1 MKENG
6 RQKKKLVKT
15 QKSKIYIQTN
25 HFLKLCFVFSR
36 KRKATFANET
46 NGKINKQLKPQEKGK
61 KETFIMNQ
69 R

>member
-1 MKENG
+1 MYIGGNFSKALLMFMKENG

-15 QKSKIYIQTN
+15 QKSKIYIHAN

-46 NGKINKQLKPQEKGK
+46 NGKINK
-61 KETFIMNQ
+61 
-69 R
+69 